1 MINLNKLSVEIP
13 VQCILVWLDKLVID
27 PVIRE
32 EYEVHAGEGLI
43 QSLAE
48 SKWKFLLSLPKL
60 SFLHAVIYFGF
71 YCEGFCQTLAIE
83 RESCLE
89 LTESYI
95 SSINKV
101 SPVYYRFPC
110 VATMDQ

>member
-1 MINLNKLSVEIP
+1 MKYMQEKAWYSL
-13 VQCILVWLDKLVID
+13 W
-27 PVIRE
+27 
-32 EYEVHAGEGLI
+32 
-43 QSLAE
+43 QSQSGNSFWAYV
-48 SKWKFLLSLPKL
+48 PKL
-60 SFLHAVIYFGF
+60 SFLHAVKYFGF

-83 RESCLE
+83 REGGLE